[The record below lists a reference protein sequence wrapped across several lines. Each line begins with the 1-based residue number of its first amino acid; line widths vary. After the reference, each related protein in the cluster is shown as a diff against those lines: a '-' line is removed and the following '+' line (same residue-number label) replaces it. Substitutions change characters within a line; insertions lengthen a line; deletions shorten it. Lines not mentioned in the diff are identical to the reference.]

1 MLNIYPL
8 VVIFLIF
15 LISIAKIDAKIILR
29 LRGASG
35 AITRV
40 EADEAEDVASFRAR
54 LLSEGKIPV
63 GSSLALAGNTYGNG
77 SPGEGT
83 LGDMG
88 LSNGE
93 IVTVSGGEDQTPA
106 PSLPSPI
113 ERIGGKSNRANKS
126 ASKKTMSNVDIEERR
141 KSLIK
146 IARQKSTGKRYV
158 AVTSSAGRILKRLAN
173 SKHGGVALLVGRSMT
188 ERNSAA
194 ATASKARDRALAK
207 INKKAALEG
216 DKADKGRECIEVH
229 AVFELHA
236 EEGPDGA
243 SQDLSSHPSLPQ
255 LQKLCASLGLSIVGV
270 GVSAGFKKRNKDK
283 SVCVWSPNH
292 VHRALQIRSA
302 VVPLKTNKK
311 TDAPLFCVLSLAA
324 SVDVDEEGQAEKD
337 AGTKRPL
344 RVDRATRNA
353 NPGLVMEA
361 FELSTQALELVD
373 KGVLTLTRLAASATA
388 AAKEGGMD
396 AGADNMGQKKT
407 RKRAVVNK
415 MNMGAAAS
423 SSSSPSSNA
432 PTKEAAKAGAELI
445 QLASAVLTQS
455 DEATA
460 IDPLLLAVPLP
471 IVALDALAPKVKAKA
486 DKSVQNRAA
495 LGKGSREGP
504 VEWKPESLGID
515 YEHSFPSPCEM
526 AADKESKENV
536 NFHLCDVFEQL
547 SSPSQPRYTT
557 MFSRLRD
564 IHLLH
569 YVSQYIDA
577 RTMTQLGK
585 TLRDA
590 KAATLPHAVK
600 LSMDMLRLSLSS
612 AESGG
617 SSGKGRKRRAPRITR
632 EQRARGETGDD
643 LEEI

>member
-1 MLNIYPL
+1 MHDMFRM
-8 VVIFLIF
+8 VVIFLAILTSF
-15 LISIAKIDAKIILR
+15 AIIDAKIILR

-40 EADEAEDVASFRAR
+40 EADEAEDVASFQAR

-63 GSSLALAGNTYGNG
+63 GSSLALAGNTFGNG

-93 IVTVSGGEDQTPA
+93 IVTVSEGKDQTPA
-106 PSLPSPI
+106 PSSSSPK
-113 ERIGGKSNRANKS
+113 EKGGGKSSRASKS
-126 ASKKTMSNVDIEERR
+126 ASKQTMSNVDIEERR

-173 SKHGGVALLVGRSMT
+173 SKHGGVALLVGRSMA

-270 GVSAGFKKRNKDK
+270 GVSAGFKKKNKDK

-302 VVPLKTNKK
+302 IVPLKTTKK
-311 TDAPLFCVLSLAA
+311 TDTPLFCVLSLAA
-324 SVDVDEEGQAEKD
+324 NVDVNEEGQVDKGSD
-337 AGTKRPL
+337 AKRPS
-344 RVDRATRNA
+344 RVDRATRDA

-373 KGVLTLTRLAASATA
+373 KGVLTRTRLAASATT
-388 AAKEGGMD
+388 AAKEGGTE
-396 AGADNMGQKKT
+396 AGVDNAGQKKT
-407 RKRAVVNK
+407 RRRVVVNK
-415 MNMGAAAS
+415 MNMGAAS
-423 SSSSPSSNA
+423 SSSASSNTPA
-432 PTKEAAKAGAELI
+432 KKAAKAAAELI

-471 IVALDALAPKVKAKA
+471 IVALDASAPKVKAKA
-486 DKSVQNRAA
+486 DKSVQNRASQ
-495 LGKGSREGP
+495 GKGSQEGP

-526 AADKESKENV
+526 AADKESKDNV
-536 NFHLCDVFEQL
+536 KFHLCDVFEQL
-547 SSPSQPRYTT
+547 SSPSQPRYTA

-569 YVSQYIDA
+569 YVSQYVDA
-577 RTMTQLGK
+577 GTMTQLGK

-617 SSGKGRKRRAPRITR
+617 SSGKGKKRRAPRITR